1 VLIEAMTAKTSKSFL
16 STIAQG
22 LATLLIAILFFSLG
36 LWQLDRAKALKESL
50 VTATQVDTNIV
61 PLTSIATARQPLQPE
76 AFNRMVQISGNYV
89 ATYRAPNQV
98 NGDGQVSDWEVGL
111 LQVGTNQGIL
121 VVKGLWS
128 ERLLNPDISMAMVI
142 DIKGQLLASQ
152 SEDRFING
160 DGAISRLDSS
170 VIVGLTDLDLFDGY
184 VMAKSESNNGVELAR
199 QRLSPEKL
207 TSKIPGYYWQHISYV
222 VIWWLMAA
230 VVLYLPFYRR
240 RVKP

>member
-1 VLIEAMTAKTSKSFL
+1 MYK
-16 STIAQG
+16 
-22 LATLLIAILFFSLG
+22 
-36 LWQLDRAKALKESL
+36 
-50 VTATQVDTNIV
+50 
-61 PLTSIATARQPLQPE
+61 RQ
-76 AFNRMVQISGNYV
+76 VQISGNYV
-89 ATYRAPNQV
+89 ATFRAPNQV
-98 NGDGQVSDWEVGL
+98 DGDEQVSDWEVGL

-142 DIKGQLLASQ
+142 DIKGQLRASQ
-152 SEDRFING
+152 SEDHAVNG

-184 VMAKSESNNGVELAR
+184 VLASSESRNGSQFSR
-199 QRLSPEKL
+199 QRLTPEKL
-207 TSKIPGYYWQHISYV
+207 SSRIPGYYWQHISYV

>member
-1 VLIEAMTAKTSKSFL
+1 MTAPTSNSFL
-16 STIAQG
+16 SKVGQVVAV
-22 LATLLIAILFFSLG
+22 LLIVSLFFALG
-36 LWQLDRAKALKESL
+36 LWQLDRAKALKQSL
-50 VTATQVDTNIV
+50 VTATAVDTNIV
-61 PLTSIATARQPLQPE
+61 PLTSIATARQPLSPE
-76 AFNRMVQISGNYV
+76 AMNRTVQISGNYV
-89 ATYRAPNQV
+89 ATYRAPNQAD
-98 NGDGQVSDWEVGL
+98 GDEQVSDWEVGL

-142 DIKGQLLASQ
+142 DIKGQLRASQ
-152 SEDRFING
+152 SEDHAVNG

-184 VMAKSESNNGVELAR
+184 VLASSESRNGSEFTR
-199 QRLSPEKL
+199 QRLTPEKL
-207 TSKIPGYYWQHISYV
+207 SSRIPGYYWQHISYV

>member
-1 VLIEAMTAKTSKSFL
+1 MTAQTSNSLL
-16 STIAQG
+16 SKIAQG
-22 LATLLIAILFFSLG
+22 LAVLLVVVIFFALG

-50 VTATQVDTNIV
+50 ITATQVDTNIV
-61 PLTSIATARQPLQPE
+61 PLTSIATARQPLAPE

-89 ATYRAPNQV
+89 ATYRAPNQAD
-98 NGDGQVSDWEVGL
+98 GDGKVSDWEVGL

-128 ERLLNPDISMAMVI
+128 ERLLNPDVSMAMVI
-142 DIKGQLLASQ
+142 DIKGQLRASQ
-152 SEDRFING
+152 SEDHSING

-184 VMAKSESNNGVELAR
+184 VMAVSESRNGSQFSR
-199 QRLSPEKL
+199 QRLTPEKL

>member
-1 VLIEAMTAKTSKSFL
+1 VLIEAMTAQISNSFL
-16 STIAQG
+16 SKVGQVVAV
-22 LATLLIAILFFSLG
+22 LLIVSLFFALG
-36 LWQLDRAKALKESL
+36 LWQLDRAKALKQSL
-50 VTATQVDTNIV
+50 VTATAVDTNIV
-61 PLTSIATARQPLQPE
+61 PLTSIATARQPLSPE
-76 AFNRMVQISGNYV
+76 AMNRTVQILGNYV
-89 ATYRAPNQV
+89 ATYRAPNQ
-98 NGDGQVSDWEVGL
+98 GDGDGKVSDWEVGL

-142 DIKGQLLASQ
+142 DIKGQLRASQ
-152 SEDRFING
+152 TEDRFING

-184 VMAKSESNNGVELAR
+184 VMASSESRNDSEFTR

>member
-1 VLIEAMTAKTSKSFL
+1 MTAQTSNSLL
-16 STIAQG
+16 SKIAQG
-22 LATLLIAILFFSLG
+22 LAVLLVVVIFFALG

-61 PLTSIATARQPLQPE
+61 PLTSIATARQPLAPE

-89 ATYRAPNQV
+89 ATYRAPNQAD
-98 NGDGQVSDWEVGL
+98 GDGQVSDWEVGL

-128 ERLLNPDISMAMVI
+128 ERLLNPDVSMAMVI
-142 DIKGQLLASQ
+142 DIKGQLRASQ
-152 SEDRFING
+152 SEDHSMNG

-184 VMAKSESNNGVELAR
+184 VMAVSESRNGSQFSR
-199 QRLSPEKL
+199 QRLTPEKL

>member
-1 VLIEAMTAKTSKSFL
+1 MTAPTSNSFF
-16 STIAQG
+16 SKVGQVVAV
-22 LATLLIAILFFSLG
+22 LLIAAIFFALG
-36 LWQLDRAKALKESL
+36 LWQLDRAKELKESL
-50 VTATQVDTNIV
+50 VTATQVDTNVV
-61 PLTSIATARQPLQPE
+61 PLTTIATARQPLQAE

-89 ATYRAPNQV
+89 ATYRAPNQAD
-98 NGDGQVSDWEVGL
+98 GDGQVSDWEVGL

-142 DIKGQLLASQ
+142 DIKGQLVASQ
-152 SEDRFING
+152 SEDRSMNG

-184 VMAKSESNNGVELAR
+184 VMASSESHNGSQLMRAR
-199 QRLSPEKL
+199 PTPAKL
-207 TSKIPGYYWQHISYV
+207 TSRIPGFYWQHISYV

>member
-1 VLIEAMTAKTSKSFL
+1 MTAPTSNSFF
-16 STIAQG
+16 SKVGQVVAV
-22 LATLLIAILFFSLG
+22 LLIAAIFFALG
-36 LWQLDRAKALKESL
+36 LWQLDRAKELKESL
-50 VTATQVDTNIV
+50 VTATQVDTNVV
-61 PLTSIATARQPLQPE
+61 PLTTIATARQPLAAD
-76 AFNRMVQISGNYV
+76 AFNRLVEISGRYV
-89 ATYRAPNQV
+89 AGFRAPNQAD
-98 NGDGQVSDWEVGL
+98 GDGQVSDWEVGL

-142 DIKGQLLASQ
+142 DIKGQLVASQ
-152 SEDRFING
+152 SEDRSMNG

-184 VMAKSESNNGVELAR
+184 VLAKSESNNGVELTR
-199 QRLSPEKL
+199 QRLTPEKL
-207 TSKIPGYYWQHISYV
+207 SSRIPGFYWQHISYV
-222 VIWWLMAA
+222 VIWWLMAG

>member
-1 VLIEAMTAKTSKSFL
+1 MTAQTSNSFL
-16 STIAQG
+16 SKVGQVVAV
-22 LATLLIAILFFSLG
+22 LLIFSLFFALG
-36 LWQLDRAKALKESL
+36 LWQLDRAKALKQSL
-50 VTATQVDTNIV
+50 VTATAVDTNIV
-61 PLTSIATARQPLQPE
+61 PLTSIATARQPLSPE
-76 AFNRMVQISGNYV
+76 AMNRTVKISGNYV
-89 ATYRAPNQV
+89 ATYRAPNQGD
-98 NGDGQVSDWEVGL
+98 GDGQVSDWEVGL

-142 DIKGQLLASQ
+142 DIKGQLRASQ
-152 SEDRFING
+152 SEDHAVNG

-184 VMAKSESNNGVELAR
+184 VMASSESRNGSQFSR
-199 QRLSPEKL
+199 QRLTPEKL
-207 TSKIPGYYWQHISYV
+207 SSRIPGYYWQHISYV

>member
-1 VLIEAMTAKTSKSFL
+1 MTAQTSNSFL
-16 STIAQG
+16 SKVGQVVAV
-22 LATLLIAILFFSLG
+22 LLIVSIFFALG

-50 VTATQVDTNIV
+50 VTATAVDINIV
-61 PLTSIATARQPLQPE
+61 PLTSIANARQPLPVE
-76 AFNRMVQISGNYV
+76 AMNRMVEVSGHYV
-89 ATYRAPNQV
+89 ASFRAPNQAD
-98 NGDGQVSDWEVGL
+98 GDGKVDDWEVGL
-111 LQVGTNQGIL
+111 LQVGTDQGIL
-121 VVKGLWS
+121 IVKGLWS

-142 DIKGQLLASQ
+142 DIKGQLCASQ
-152 SEDRFING
+152 SEDHSING

-184 VMAKSESNNGVELAR
+184 VLASSESRNGSEFTR
-199 QRLSPEKL
+199 QRLTPEKL
-207 TSKIPGYYWQHISYV
+207 NSRIPGYYWQHISYV

>member
-1 VLIEAMTAKTSKSFL
+1 MTAQTSNSFL
-16 STIAQG
+16 SKVGQVVAV
-22 LATLLIAILFFSLG
+22 LLIVSLFFALG
-36 LWQLDRAKALKESL
+36 LWQLDRAKALKQSL
-50 VTATQVDTNIV
+50 VTATAVDTNIV
-61 PLTSIATARQPLQPE
+61 PLTSIATARQPLSPE
-76 AFNRMVQISGNYV
+76 AMNRTVQISGNYV
-89 ATYRAPNQV
+89 ATYRAPNQAD
-98 NGDGQVSDWEVGL
+98 GDGQVSDWEVGL

-142 DIKGQLLASQ
+142 DIKGQLRASQ
-152 SEDRFING
+152 SEDHAING

-184 VMAKSESNNGVELAR
+184 VMAFSESRNGAEFTR
-199 QRLSPEKL
+199 QRLTPEKF